1 MSTPKQLLVSKRKL
15 FLALISITLI
25 CSLASGSIMY
35 VVAQGGSTPITISSG
50 IYPAGTSYTIYN
62 ESTTYYSKNS
72 HGIVA
77 YSSASAVSVITDTLA
92 SSDATTVQIADGTY
106 ACGGTK
112 VYVSSKQT
120 LIGAGKDSTILT
132 FTGTGGVVL
141 GTDLDGEV
149 STENAV
155 LEGMTISGD
164 DSVGSVGLRRVNN
177 LYGTIRQIKI
187 TNFETGFIE
196 EAWFKSINIVNKG
209 YDIDIFN
216 FKYGVVWD
224 RRDVQGGFPVGNN
237 LNIYYNLMCYSTA
250 GAIVSGSIGYWHKD
264 GQANLV
270 YGGWTEKCDTGIQ
283 VDTGQACKFLGIYQ
297 EACNTYV
304 ELGAVAYYN
313 VIDSI
318 TYWVAPEVLYTD
330 AGLANDLQFSKTV
343 NSYYISKAI
352 ILDTGLIWKTG
363 TSLGRGGA
371 GTDIWIGHNANDDLN
386 FNVPAGKVFSFTVDN
401 NGVFLIYADG
411 EIQYLKVKNSVS
423 NIGNIGAGTVHVHVA
438 LPLAEP
444 DVNYGVSVEVDW
456 STTTF
461 VQNKT
466 TNGFDIGFGTATGGT
481 GGYYSFILY
490 R

>member
-1 MSTPKQLLVSKRKL
+1 
-15 FLALISITLI
+15 
-25 CSLASGSIMY
+25 
-35 VVAQGGSTPITISSG
+35 
-50 IYPAGTSYTIYN
+50 
-62 ESTTYYSKNS
+62 
-72 HGIVA
+72 
-77 YSSASAVSVITDTLA
+77 
-92 SSDATTVQIADGTY
+92 
-106 ACGGTK
+106 
-112 VYVSSKQT
+112 
-120 LIGAGKDSTILT
+120 
-132 FTGTGGVVL
+132 
-141 GTDLDGEV
+141 
-149 STENAV
+149 
-155 LEGMTISGD
+155 
-164 DSVGSVGLRRVNN
+164 
-177 LYGTIRQIKI
+177 
-187 TNFETGFIE
+187 
-196 EAWFKSINIVNKG
+196 
-209 YDIDIFN
+209 
-216 FKYGVVWD
+216 
-224 RRDVQGGFPVGNN
+224 
-237 LNIYYNLMCYSTA
+237 
-250 GAIVSGSIGYWHKD
+250 
-264 GQANLV
+264 
-270 YGGWTEKCDTGIQ
+270 
-283 VDTGQACKFLGIYQ
+283 
-297 EACNTYV
+297 
-304 ELGAVAYYN
+304 LGAVAYYN